1 MEEGNQSPLRLA
13 QLQVLCLGAGQDV
26 GRSCVCVTLK
36 DKTVM
41 FDVGIH
47 MLYTDSR
54 RYPDFSQLYSPPAT
68 INQAVHLVLLTHFHL
83 DHCGAMP
90 YLTEHHGY
98 TGPIIASTPTKA
110 LLPLML
116 EDYRKVI
123 TEQKKEEQFYIFTAG
138 EVRASAE
145 RVKSIGL
152 FETVKVNGIRVTS
165 YYAGHV
171 LGACMFH
178 VEYAGLSVV
187 YTGDYNSYAD
197 RHLGAASA
205 PRLSPNLLITETTY
219 ATTIRDTK
227 RDR

>member
-1 MEEGNQSPLRLA
+1 
-13 QLQVLCLGAGQDV
+13 
-26 GRSCVCVTLK
+26 
-36 DKTVM
+36 
-41 FDVGIH
+41 
-47 MLYTDSR
+47 
-54 RYPDFSQLYSPPAT
+54 
-68 INQAVHLVLLTHFHL
+68 
-83 DHCGAMP
+83 
-90 YLTEHHGY
+90 
-98 TGPIIASTPTKA
+98 
-110 LLPLML
+110 ML

-123 TEQKKEEQFYIFTAG
+123 TEQKKEEQFYVFTAG
-138 EVRASAE
+138 EVRASAD

-152 FETVKVNGIRVTS
+152 FETVEVNGIRVTS

-178 VEYAGLSVV
+178 VEYGGLSVV

-227 RDR
+227 RDRERTMLQLIT